1 MKKVKIGS
9 VGLGRLG
16 YEHACNIANLVP
28 GAELTAL
35 CDVDE
40 KRVKEVAAELG
51 VPYTYTDVAEMVKN
65 PELDAI
71 VIVSPSMYHA
81 DHIKLALDAGKH
93 VFCDKPLDTT
103 IEKCKQAEKAVE
115 AHPDKVFMLGFMRR
129 FDDSYAEAKQRI
141 DNGDIGKV
149 VLVRSYTQDPRT
161 TIEGT
166 LKFAPHS
173 GGQFLDMCVHDIDL
187 IRWFT
192 GSNIKKVWGIG
203 GVFEFDLYRE
213 LNDADNAAAT
223 VQCENGAMGFMFTNR
238 THGAGCNVETEIIG
252 THGRTVTTLKA
263 TGQDRFHNYFFP
275 FTEGFDYAAANDFD
289 SVRHKADEMTCAV
302 MMELVQGEGGVLP
315 LEPDFVKQVE
325 AFCRERDIL
334 LIIDEVQTGIGRT
347 GSLFCFQQYGI
358 RPDVVTMAKGLGGGV
373 PIGAVL
379 AAESCSNV
387 LTPGTH
393 ATTFG
398 GTPLVCAAANAV
410 LDTVG
415 DGQFL
420 AQVKEKGEYLKS
432 GILSIGSPNILGVR
446 GMGLMLGIIVEDG
459 KHAAYANKLIEKG
472 VLALTAGKNA
482 VRLLPPLT
490 ISREEMDEAL
500 TIMKEVF

>member
-1 MKKVKIGS
+1 MTYQELKAAENKYVMNTYGRFPIALDHGEGATVWDVEGKKYIDLASGIG
-9 VGLGRLG
+9 VNCMG
-16 YEHACNIANLVP
+16 YNNKAIIDAITNQAHKLMHVSNLFTTEPMVQVAKKLVEKTHLNGKVFFANS
-28 GAELTAL
+28 GAEAN
-35 CDVDE
+35 E
-40 KRVKEVAAELG
+40 GA
-51 VPYTYTDVAEMVKN
+51 
-65 PELDAI
+65 
-71 VIVSPSMYHA
+71 
-81 DHIKLALDAGKH
+81 IKLARKYS
-93 VFCDKPLDTT
+93 FDKYGEGRYKIVT
-103 IEKCKQAEKAVE
+103 
-115 AHPDKVFMLGFMRR
+115 
-129 FDDSYAEAKQRI
+129 
-141 DNGDIGKV
+141 
-149 VLVRSYTQDPRT
+149 LVNS
-161 TIEGT
+161 
-166 LKFAPHS
+166 F
-173 GGQFLDMCVHDIDL
+173 
-187 IRWFT
+187 
-192 GSNIKKVWGIG
+192 
-203 GVFEFDLYRE
+203 
-213 LNDADNAAAT
+213 
-223 VQCENGAMGFMFTNR
+223 
-238 THGAGCNVETEIIG
+238 
-252 THGRTVTTLKA
+252 HGRTVTTLKA
-263 TGQDRFHNYFFP
+263 TGQERFHNYFFP
-275 FTEGFDYAAANDFD
+275 FTEGFDYAVANDFD
-289 SVRHKADEMTCAV
+289 AVRQKADEMTCAV

-315 LEPDFVKQVE
+315 LDREFVKQVE
-325 AFCRERDIL
+325 AFCREKDIL

-358 RPDVVTMAKGLGGGV
+358 RPDIVTMAKGLGGGV

-420 AQVKEKGEYLKS
+420 QQVKEKGEYLKN

-446 GMGLMLGIIVEDG
+446 GMGLMLAIIVEDG
-459 KHAAYANKLIEKG
+459 KHAVFANKLIEKG

>member
-1 MKKVKIGS
+1 MNYQELKAEENKYVMNTYGRYPIALDHGEGATVWDVGGKKYIDLGSGIGVNS
-9 VGLGRLG
+9 MG
-16 YEHACNIANLVP
+16 YNNRAIIDAITNQAHKLMHTSNLFTTEPMIQVAKKLVEKTHLNGKVFFANS
-28 GAELTAL
+28 GAEAN
-35 CDVDE
+35 E
-40 KRVKEVAAELG
+40 GA
-51 VPYTYTDVAEMVKN
+51 
-65 PELDAI
+65 
-71 VIVSPSMYHA
+71 
-81 DHIKLALDAGKH
+81 IKLARKYS
-93 VFCDKPLDTT
+93 FDKYGEGRYKIIT
-103 IEKCKQAEKAVE
+103 
-115 AHPDKVFMLGFMRR
+115 
-129 FDDSYAEAKQRI
+129 
-141 DNGDIGKV
+141 
-149 VLVRSYTQDPRT
+149 LVNS
-161 TIEGT
+161 
-166 LKFAPHS
+166 F
-173 GGQFLDMCVHDIDL
+173 
-187 IRWFT
+187 
-192 GSNIKKVWGIG
+192 
-203 GVFEFDLYRE
+203 
-213 LNDADNAAAT
+213 
-223 VQCENGAMGFMFTNR
+223 
-238 THGAGCNVETEIIG
+238 
-252 THGRTVTTLKA
+252 HGRTVTTLKA

-275 FTEGFDYAAANDFD
+275 FTEGFDYAEANDFE
-289 SVRHKADEMTCAV
+289 SVRRKADDMACAV

-315 LEPDFVKQVE
+315 LDAEFVKQVE
-325 AFCRERDIL
+325 ALCREKDLL

-420 AQVKEKGEYLKS
+420 AKVKEKGEYLKN

-446 GMGLMLGIIVEDG
+446 GMGLMLAIIVEDG
-459 KHAAYANKLIEKG
+459 KHAAYANKLLEKG
-472 VLALTAGKNA
+472 VIALTAGKNA

-490 ISREEMDEAL
+490 ISKEEMDEAL

>member
-1 MKKVKIGS
+1 MTYQELKAEENKYVMNTYGRFPIALDHGEGATLWDIEGKKYIDLASGIG
-9 VGLGRLG
+9 VNCMG
-16 YEHACNIANLVP
+16 YNNPAIVDAITNQAHKLTHVSNLFTTEPMVQVAKKLVEKTHLNGKVFFANS
-28 GAELTAL
+28 GAEAN
-35 CDVDE
+35 E
-40 KRVKEVAAELG
+40 GA
-51 VPYTYTDVAEMVKN
+51 
-65 PELDAI
+65 
-71 VIVSPSMYHA
+71 
-81 DHIKLALDAGKH
+81 IKLARKYS
-93 VFCDKPLDTT
+93 FDKYGEGRYKIVT
-103 IEKCKQAEKAVE
+103 
-115 AHPDKVFMLGFMRR
+115 
-129 FDDSYAEAKQRI
+129 
-141 DNGDIGKV
+141 
-149 VLVRSYTQDPRT
+149 LVNS
-161 TIEGT
+161 
-166 LKFAPHS
+166 F
-173 GGQFLDMCVHDIDL
+173 
-187 IRWFT
+187 
-192 GSNIKKVWGIG
+192 
-203 GVFEFDLYRE
+203 
-213 LNDADNAAAT
+213 
-223 VQCENGAMGFMFTNR
+223 
-238 THGAGCNVETEIIG
+238 
-252 THGRTVTTLKA
+252 HGRTVTTLKA

-315 LEPDFVKQVE
+315 LDKEFVQQVE

-420 AQVKEKGEYLKS
+420 TQVKEKGEYLKN

-446 GMGLMLGIIVEDG
+446 GMGLMLAIIVEDG

>member
-1 MKKVKIGS
+1 MNYQELKAEENKYVMNTYGRYPIALDHGEGATVWDVEDKKYIDIGS
-9 VGLGRLG
+9 GIGVNSMG
-16 YEHACNIANLVP
+16 YNNKTIIDAITNQAHKLMHTSNLFTTEPMIQVAKKLVEKTHLNGKVFFANS
-28 GAELTAL
+28 GAEAN
-35 CDVDE
+35 E
-40 KRVKEVAAELG
+40 GA
-51 VPYTYTDVAEMVKN
+51 
-65 PELDAI
+65 
-71 VIVSPSMYHA
+71 
-81 DHIKLALDAGKH
+81 IKLARKYS
-93 VFCDKPLDTT
+93 FDKYGEGRYKIIT
-103 IEKCKQAEKAVE
+103 
-115 AHPDKVFMLGFMRR
+115 
-129 FDDSYAEAKQRI
+129 
-141 DNGDIGKV
+141 
-149 VLVRSYTQDPRT
+149 LVNS
-161 TIEGT
+161 
-166 LKFAPHS
+166 F
-173 GGQFLDMCVHDIDL
+173 
-187 IRWFT
+187 
-192 GSNIKKVWGIG
+192 
-203 GVFEFDLYRE
+203 
-213 LNDADNAAAT
+213 
-223 VQCENGAMGFMFTNR
+223 
-238 THGAGCNVETEIIG
+238 
-252 THGRTVTTLKA
+252 HGRTVTTLKA

-275 FTEGFDYAAANDFD
+275 FTEGFDYAEANDFE
-289 SVRHKADEMTCAV
+289 SVRRKADDMACAV

-315 LEPDFVKQVE
+315 LDAEFVKQVE
-325 AFCRERDIL
+325 ALCREKDLL

-420 AQVKEKGEYLKS
+420 AKVKEKGEYLKN

-446 GMGLMLGIIVEDG
+446 GMGLMLAIIVEDG
-459 KHAAYANKLIEKG
+459 KHAAYASKLLEKG
-472 VLALTAGKNA
+472 VIALTAGKNA

-490 ISREEMDEAL
+490 ISKEEMDEAL